1 MLSDF
6 HFIRPDWLLL
16 VLPVLLA
23 YGYARRRTLHSAWQR
38 YLPPAVVKALTVKE
52 SGRLSNWFSNVAL
65 TALLLL
71 VVAAAGPT
79 LSKQAVPTI
88 ENSQATVLI
97 LDLSPSMLA
106 EDLPPNR
113 LTRARFKVI
122 DFLRALPDGQVA
134 LVAYAGDA
142 HTVSPLTD
150 DPRTIE
156 ALLPAL
162 EPGLMPV
169 AGSNVEAA
177 IELAVNLLK
186 DAGHPD
192 GDLVLFTDGVAES
205 AARSIDDALGP
216 RFRLS
221 ILGVSGLE
229 PAPIPRPQGGFV
241 QASNGEIV
249 LTKVDAGFLRQL
261 AQKHGG
267 VFQQITADDKD
278 VSNLVRIGMVAQAD
292 EEGSEQT
299 AEWSQWQDLGHWLVL
314 LVLPVVLWYFR
325 KGVVYLVPLIIFIQP
340 EHANA
345 NDAASWW
352 KTDDQR
358 AAEAYADS
366 NYDEAASLFQR
377 SDWAAISEYRAGN
390 YEAAAERFASL
401 ESELGVDAIYN
412 QANALALKGD
422 YAGALAAYKR
432 VLDAAPEHDDAL
444 HNKQVIEDLLKQQS
458 QDQQSQDQQSQ
469 DQQSQDQQSQ
479 DQQSQDQQS
488 QDQQSQDQQSQDQQS
503 QDQQSQDQQSQDQQS
518 QDQQSQDQQSQDQQ
532 SQDQQSQDQQSQD
545 QQSQD
550 QQSQDQQSQ
559 DQQSQD
565 QQSQDQD
572 ATDTKTE
579 SADQPLDQTPLS
591 ENSEQWL
598 RSIQEDPSGLLR
610 RKFQYQSQ
618 LRARQ
623 QQNRPVEN
631 DEQRY

>member
-23 YGYARRRTLHSAWQR
+23 YGYARRRTKHSAWQR

-106 EDLPPNR
+106 EDLTPNR

-122 DFLRALPDGQVA
+122 DFLRAQADGQVA

-186 DAGHPD
+186 DAGHPE

-205 AARSIDDALGP
+205 AARAIGDALGP

-249 LTKVDAGFLRQL
+249 LTKVDPGFLRQL

-314 LVLPVVLWYFR
+314 LVLPLVLWYFR
-325 KGVVYLVPLIIFIQP
+325 KGVVYLVPLIILIQP
-340 EHANA
+340 EHASA
-345 NDAASWW
+345 DDAVSWW

-358 AAEAYADS
+358 AAKAYADS
-366 NYDEAASLFQR
+366 NYDEAARLFQR
-377 SDWAAISEYRAGN
+377 PDWAAISEYRAGN
-390 YEAAAERFASL
+390 YEAAAEGFASL
-401 ESELGVDAIYN
+401 ESELGVDATYN

-432 VLDAAPEHDDAL
+432 VLEAAPEHDDAR
-444 HNKQVIEDLLKQQS
+444 HNKQVIEDLLNEQS

-469 DQQSQDQQSQ
+469 DQQSQDQQN
-479 DQQSQDQQS
+479 
-488 QDQQSQDQQSQDQQS
+488 
-503 QDQQSQDQQSQDQQS
+503 
-518 QDQQSQDQQSQDQQ
+518 
-532 SQDQQSQDQQSQD
+532 
-545 QQSQD
+545 
-550 QQSQDQQSQ
+550 
-559 DQQSQD
+559 
-565 QQSQDQD
+565 QDQD
-572 ATDTKTE
+572 AADTETE

-623 QQNRPVEN
+623 QQNRQVEN
-631 DEQRY
+631 HEQRY